1 MKLAVVTSQF
11 PVPGEPTRGRP
22 ILQTVEALSR
32 IASVEVFVPN
42 ARYPRWL
49 APRSYNYVA
58 TGSGSEDRNG
68 VRVHH
73 LDYPTLPTIGRL
85 TNGRAVAGVLGE
97 PLRRYSPDVILSYWL
112 YPDVYGAATV
122 SRRLGIPLVAGA
134 RGSDLRARD
143 RMTLGLTRRALPQ
156 AKVLLTVSDDLRRI
170 AVARFGVRNES
181 IRVILNGCDTRLF
194 HIGDRA
200 AARQALGIPAS
211 ARLVLYVGRLVVAKG
226 LRELADAWESR
237 AAADPD
243 LHVAFVGDGILR
255 DELQQ
260 RAQRSGFANRM
271 LLPGAAAA
279 ETVAQWMRAADVFCL
294 PSYTE
299 GYPNVLVEA
308 LACGRPVLSTPVGGI
323 VEIVDE
329 SNGVLVPPQNA
340 QALAA
345 GLDAILARDWDEAR
359 LSARFARS
367 WNDVA
372 VETLAACEVAL
383 QSGRS
388 AS

>member
-1 MKLAVVTSQF
+1 
-11 PVPGEPTRGRP
+11 
-22 ILQTVEALSR
+22 
-32 IASVEVFVPN
+32 
-42 ARYPRWL
+42 
-49 APRSYNYVA
+49 VA

-73 LDYPTLPTIGRL
+73 LDYRTLPTIGRL

-112 YPDVYGAATV
+112 YPDVYGAAAV
-122 SRRLGIPLVAGA
+122 SRRLDIPLVAGA

-143 RMTLGLTRRALPQ
+143 RMTLALTRRALPQ

-170 AVARFGVRNES
+170 AAERFGVRNES
-181 IRVILNGCDTRLF
+181 IRVIPNGCDTRLF
-194 HIGDRA
+194 HIGDRV

-226 LRELADAWESR
+226 LRELAEAWESR

-260 RAQRSGFANRM
+260 RAQRNGFANRM

-329 SNGVLVPPQNA
+329 SNGVLVPPRDA
-340 QALAA
+340 RALAA
-345 GLDAILARDWDEAR
+345 GLDAILARDWDEGR

-383 QSGRS
+383 QSRRS
-388 AS
+388 AA